1 MTSRNFEFLRP
12 NWEDLATLG
21 GFAELYA
28 HPDPSTAASK
38 LRIFA
43 EQAVLYIYHK
53 HGLPKPMQ
61 NNLNDLLVNA
71 SFEQAV
77 PRVIASKLHT
87 LRIHGNRAAHGEAVL
102 TPAALWMLQEAF
114 ELGSWMH
121 LNYGGGA
128 KADLPVFAPPGAS
141 DDTESERKLKREKT
155 AILAR
160 VAAQD
165 AEMKRLLAEL
175 EASRSRQ
182 SVAQATDAEL
192 QAAQQR
198 GQQAADTLAFDEA
211 KTRRHLIDSL
221 LVAAGWDV
229 GADGSSTEA
238 VGQEVQVLHQPTP
251 SGNGKA
257 DYVLW
262 GFNGKP
268 LAVVEGKK
276 TAVDAGAG
284 RTQAK
289 CYADGLEKATGQ
301 RPVIFYTNGHD
312 VWIWNDARSE
322 PPRKLYGFYSQDCL
336 EYVHFQRANHEPI
349 TKTAP
354 DPKIA
359 GRIYQIEAIKRV
371 AERFAARH
379 RKVLI
384 VQATGTGKT
393 RVAVSLAELLLRT
406 RWAKRILFLCDRK
419 ELRKQAHNVFKEYLP
434 GEPRTL
440 VTSATSK
447 DRGKRVYLSTY
458 PSMME
463 CFETFDVGFFDLII
477 ADESH
482 RSIYNRYADLFAYFD
497 SLQVGLTATPVEF
510 IARNTYKIFG
520 CEDRD
525 PTAYFSFEDAIAHTP
540 PYLVPFEV
548 VTHTTP
554 FLRKGIKYSEM
565 SEEQRRQLDEDETVP
580 TAVEFDKAQVDKAIF
595 NKDTN
600 RIILRNL
607 MENGVRDATGTRV
620 GKSIIFARSHDH
632 AVLLQGLF
640 DELYPQ
646 YGGKFCRV
654 IDSDDGLAE
663 ELIDDFKGVGN
674 NPDLTVAIS
683 VDMLDTGIDVPEI
696 VNLVFA
702 KPVYSYVKFW
712 QMIGRGTRLCE
723 NLFGHGLHKSHFLIF
738 DHWKNFEFFDQRYK
752 PVEPKQPKSL
762 PQRLF
767 EARIKLAEVAL
778 QESDLGAFEAAIGL
792 ISKDVADLPG
802 GTIAVKEKWKEIER
816 VGDPE
821 VLKRFDPAT
830 KALLLHEIAP
840 LMQWRNIGGSEE
852 AHAFDLLVCR
862 LEAEHLKG
870 SSSFDDLKAEVI
882 GQLDD
887 LRVNLAQVKAVAPT
901 VAQVRTDEF
910 WKDVN
915 VAKLEDVR
923 GQLRG
928 VTKYRL
934 SPTLPPLPSK
944 VIDVKED
951 PALVERNKHVV
962 KLEGLQLAAYRN
974 RVENL
979 LKALFETNETLQRI
993 KRGQPVSGSDLETL
1007 SSLVLTQDPMLDLHD
1022 LIEYYP
1028 DCAGQLDLAIRGII
1042 GLDAAAVNERFT
1054 SFVQQSPTLNS
1065 SQIRFL
1071 DLLQN
1076 HIAKH
1081 GAIEVARLYEPPFT
1095 TLHTDSIDGLFP
1107 DEEQAHGIIKIVE
1120 SFQPPKSGTAVA

>member
-21 GFAELYA
+21 GFAEQYA
-28 HPDPSTAASK
+28 YPDPSTAAAK

-43 EQAVLYIYHK
+43 EQVVLFIYHK

-102 TPAALWMLQEAF
+102 TTVALWMLQEAF

-128 KADLPVFAPPGAS
+128 KADLPEFAPPAATDG
-141 DDTESERKLKREKT
+141 TEAERKLKRERT

-175 EASRSRQ
+175 EATRSRQ
-182 SVAQATDAEL
+182 LVVQATDEEL
-192 QAAQQR
+192 QAAQQQ
-198 GQQAADTLAFDEA
+198 GQQVADTLAFDEA
-211 KTRRHLIDSL
+211 KTRRQLIDSL

-229 GADGSSTEA
+229 GAEGVSTEA
-238 VGQEVQVLHQPTP
+238 VGQEVEILHQPTP
-251 SGNGKA
+251 SGKGRA

-262 GFNGKP
+262 GSNGKP

-276 TAVDAGAG
+276 TAVDAEAG

-289 CYADGLEKATGQ
+289 CYADGLETMTGQ

-312 VWIWNDARSE
+312 VWIWNDARGE
-322 PPRKLYGFYSQDCL
+322 PPRKLYGFYSQDSL

-359 GRIYQIEAIKRV
+359 GWMFQIETIKRV

-379 RKVLI
+379 PKALI

-393 RVAVSLAELLLRT
+393 RVAISLAELLLRT
-406 RWAKRILFLCDRK
+406 KWAKRILFLCDRK
-419 ELRKQAHNVFKEYLP
+419 ELRKQAYNVFKEHLP
-434 GEPRTL
+434 NEPRIF

-447 DRGKRVYLSTY
+447 DRAKRIYLSTY
-458 PSMME
+458 PAMME

-565 SEEQRRQLDEDETVP
+565 SEEQRRQLEEDEAVP
-580 TAVEFDKAQVDKAIF
+580 TAVEFDQVQVDKVVF

-600 RIILRNL
+600 RVILRNL
-607 MENGVRDATGTRV
+607 MENGIRDGTGTRV
-620 GKSIIFARSHDH
+620 GKSIIFARNHNH
-632 AVLLQGLF
+632 AVLLQNLF
-640 DELYPQ
+640 DEMYPQ
-646 YGGKFCRV
+646 YGGQFCRV
-654 IDSDDGLAE
+654 IDSHDDRAE
-663 ELIDDFKGVGN
+663 ELIDDFKGQGN
-674 NPDLTVAIS
+674 NPDLTIAIS

-723 NLFGHGLHKSHFLIF
+723 DLFGPGLDKSHFLIF

-752 PVEPKQPKSL
+752 PVEPKQSKSL
-762 PQRLF
+762 PQRIF

-778 QESDLGAFEAAIGL
+778 QQSDLEAFEVAIGL
-792 ISKDVADLPG
+792 IARDVADLPG
-802 GTIAVKEKWKEIER
+802 GTISIKEKWKEIER
-816 VGDPE
+816 VSDPE
-821 VLKRFDPAT
+821 VLRRFDPAT
-830 KALLLHEIAP
+830 KAMLLNEIAP
-840 LMQWRNIGGSEE
+840 LMQWRNIGGHE
-852 AHAFDLLVCR
+852 AAHRFDLHVCR
-862 LEAEHLKG
+862 LETEHLKG
-870 SSSFDDLKAEVI
+870 SSSFDDLKAEMV
-882 GQLDD
+882 GGLDD
-887 LRVNLAQVKAVAPT
+887 LRLNLAQVKAVGPT
-901 VAQVRTDEF
+901 VAQVRTADF
-910 WKDVN
+910 WKDVT
-915 VAKLEDVR
+915 VAKLEEAR

-934 SPTLPPLPSK
+934 SPTMPSLPPK

-951 PALVERNKHVV
+951 LALVERNKHVV

-974 RVENL
+974 RVEKVL
-979 LKALFETNETLQRI
+979 RDLFETNETLQRI
-993 KRGQPVSGSDLETL
+993 KRGQPVSEADLETL

-1022 LIEYYP
+1022 LVEYYP

-1042 GLDAAAVNERFT
+1042 GLDAESVHERFT
-1054 SFVQQSPTLNS
+1054 AFVQQSPTLNS

-1081 GAIEVARLYEPPFT
+1081 GAIEVARLYEAPFT

-1107 DEEQAHGIIKIVE
+1107 DEEQADSIIKIVE
-1120 SFQPPKSGTAVA
+1120 SFQPPKTGAAVA